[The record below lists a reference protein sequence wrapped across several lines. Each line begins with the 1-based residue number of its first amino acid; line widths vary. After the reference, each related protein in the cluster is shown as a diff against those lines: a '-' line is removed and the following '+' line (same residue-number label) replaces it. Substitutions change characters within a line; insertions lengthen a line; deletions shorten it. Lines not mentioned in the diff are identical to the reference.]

1 LPLVR
6 VPRQRFRLTAIS
18 RDYKEVSKTGIFFFG
33 RELIGVA
40 IGIERNGAAFYDSL
54 ANLTRDEM
62 ARGAYKY
69 LADKEREH
77 IEIFQNM
84 LGSVGEYQPPET
96 YTEEYDLYLKALV
109 DSAVFSDDQVAREMA
124 QKAGSDAEAIQIGLR
139 AEKDSILFY
148 SEMRDLVRR
157 SDREVIDKII
167 EEERSHLR
175 QLSDLKKSL
184 SQR

>member
-1 LPLVR
+1 VR
-6 VPRQRFRLTAIS
+6 GLRQRFRLTAIS
-18 RDYKEVSKTGIFFFG
+18 RDYEEVNKTGIFFFG
-33 RELIGVA
+33 RELVEIAIGV
-40 IGIERNGAAFYDSL
+40 ERNGAAFYDSL
-54 ANLTRDEM
+54 SKSTKDEI

-77 IEIFQNM
+77 IEIFQKM
-84 LGSVGEYQPPET
+84 LASVSEYQPPET

-109 DSAVFSDDQVAREMA
+109 DSAIFSDDQVAREMA
-124 QKAGSDAEAIQIGLR
+124 QRAGSDAEAIQIGLR

-157 SDREVIDKII
+157 SDREVIDNII

-175 QLSDLKKSL
+175 QLSDLRKSL
-184 SQR
+184 SKR